1 MLAPKTISEPD
12 AAPRKAAASERASSS
27 IASLAFEVTKGPPRL
42 AFESR

>member
-12 AAPRKAAASERASSS
+12 AAPRKAAASDRASSR
-27 IASLAFEVTKGPPRL
+27 IRSLAFEVTNWPPRV